1 MSTTSSASLDVRR
14 FLLAL
19 IADLAADRKCQP
31 CFKAA
36 HRQLHVFFWQLRQ
49 SERTR
54 PFVEDLMFDTNGSY
68 PQSEQIDDFLQ
79 ELQLSGILSRPNPTY
94 RYNNI
99 AITSTPAGDE
109 FKRALRPDQRAA
121 YDEVLAAFKAQLGVP
136 AAE

>member
-1 MSTTSSASLDVRR
+1 MSTTASASLNLRR

-19 IADLAADRKCQP
+19 IADLAADRKLRP

-36 HRQLHVFFWQLRQ
+36 HRQLHVFFWELTQ
-49 SERTR
+49 SERTL

-94 RYNNI
+94 RYNDI
-99 AITSTPAGDE
+99 AITSSPSGDE
-109 FKRALRPDQRAA
+109 FKDQLTAEQRAA
-121 YDEVLAAFKAQLGVP
+121 YAEVLSAFKAQLGVP
-136 AAE
+136 ASE